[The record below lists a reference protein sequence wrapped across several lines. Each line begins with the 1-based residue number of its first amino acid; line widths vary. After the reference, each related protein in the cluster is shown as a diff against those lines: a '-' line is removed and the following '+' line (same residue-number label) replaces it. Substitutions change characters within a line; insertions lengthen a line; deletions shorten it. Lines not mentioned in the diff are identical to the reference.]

1 MALTL
6 ITSSWLRPT
15 ILVATG
21 SQGPGNINPTT
32 PGPYPLSS
40 ASLMFSGSSGV
51 FPLFKQGTIDSNSE
65 YDFVFYRFRGFEF
78 NHPKDAALEQINIQ
92 YSASRVGGN
101 DSLGNFTIQLERS
114 GGIGGTEKDSIPF
127 GAPNS
132 GSTNELKIVSVTHQN
147 FALGIGGLNATATGY
162 ERTMSLSPTIKA
174 DWRDARFLDEHTN
187 LLLGMSENG
196 NGSGGSGGI
205 QDNNLH
211 TNDDFPSVAI
221 QIVYALP
228 VKTKISGNAKF
239 KLSGSKKMK
248 IKQGQEK

>member
-21 SQGPGNINPTT
+21 SISPGHTDADT

-51 FPLFKQGTIDSNSE
+51 FPFFKRGTIDSNSD
-65 YDFVFYRFRGFEF
+65 YDFNYFRFRGFEF
-78 NHPKDAALEQINIQ
+78 NHPKDAALEEIKVR

-101 DSLGNFTIQLERS
+101 NELGNFTIQLERS
-114 GGIGGTEKDSIPF
+114 GGIGGTEDDSIPA

-132 GSTNELKIVSVTHQN
+132 GSTNELKIVSVAHQS
-147 FALGIGGLNATATGY
+147 FIDGVFGLNSTATGY
-162 ERTMSLSPTIKA
+162 ERSMSLTTNVKA

-187 LLLGMSENG
+187 LLFGMSENG
-196 NGSGGSGGI
+196 NGSGGTGGALDI
-205 QDNNLH
+205 NFH
-211 TNDDFPSVAI
+211 TDDDFPSIAI
-221 QIVYALP
+221 QITYALP
-228 VKTKISGNAKF
+228 VKTKISGNTKF
-239 KLSGSKKMK
+239 KLSGNKKMK
-248 IKQGQEK
+248 LKEGQEE